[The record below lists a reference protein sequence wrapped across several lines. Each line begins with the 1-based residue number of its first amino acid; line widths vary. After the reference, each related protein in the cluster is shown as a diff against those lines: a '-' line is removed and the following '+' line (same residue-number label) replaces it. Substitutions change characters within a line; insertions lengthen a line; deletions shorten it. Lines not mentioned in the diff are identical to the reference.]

1 MAKSKSTDK
10 KAKQAPSSQRGKKKP
25 RAQSLVPR
33 ETPLRGRAAR
43 LGFLLDVA
51 AAAKTSIGDVRRAL
65 DGMRVAVARNLRETS
80 SSRIP
85 RLVRLRVQI
94 LPVRDS
100 FTKIIKGKTC
110 VWKARQHATK
120 KIVGSPLKPL
130 SDAMA

>member
-25 RAQSLVPR
+25 HILVHR
-33 ETPLRGRAAR
+33 EAPLRGRAAR

-51 AAAKTSIGDVRRAL
+51 AAAKTSVGDVRRAL

>member
-10 KAKQAPSSQRGKKKP
+10 KIKQAPPSQRGKKKP
-25 RAQSLVPR
+25 RAQSLVHR
-33 ETPLRGRAAR
+33 EALRGRAAR

-51 AAAKTSIGDVRRAL
+51 AAAKISVGDVRKAL

>member
-1 MAKSKSTDK
+1 MAKSKCTDK
-10 KAKQAPSSQRGKKKP
+10 KIKQAPPSQRGKKKP
-25 RAQSLVPR
+25 HILVHR
-33 ETPLRGRAAR
+33 EALRGRAAR

-51 AAAKTSIGDVRRAL
+51 AAAKTSVGDVRKAL

>member
-1 MAKSKSTDK
+1 MARRSEKKSH
-10 KAKQAPSSQRGKKKP
+10 GK
-25 RAQSLVPR
+25 RLSLFR
-33 ETPLRGRAAR
+33 EKPLRGRAAR
-43 LGFLLDVA
+43 LDFLLDLA
-51 AAAKTSIGDVRRAL
+51 NAAKITIEDARSAL
-65 DGMRVAVARNLRETS
+65 DGMRAVVCRNLRGPKS